1 MSRIKLLLAIPFLA
15 AVVPS
20 LHAQGYVQRNEFV
33 SQDAFI
39 STYTDPSHP
48 SVWIADRTPSPKFPV
63 LVLLQKNNTS
73 SAPYASYSGKGLA
86 HFYAPVGQTISFSYD
101 CHVVLFLYGPTE
113 FHARWVKDGTR
124 LQILLAKPG
133 TDSTKT
139 CTIKTSQP
147 VLQASAKPPAK
158 P

>member
-1 MSRIKLLLAIPFLA
+1 MSRIKLLLTIPFLA

-48 SVWIADRTPSPKFPV
+48 SVWIADRMPSPKFPV

-86 HFYAPVGQTISFSYD
+86 HFYAPVGQNVSFSYD
-101 CHVVLFLYGPTE
+101 CHVVLFMYGPTE
-113 FHARWVKDGTR
+113 FHARWVRDGTR

-139 CTIKTSQP
+139 CDIRTSQP
-147 VLQASAKPPAK
+147 VLQASAKP
-158 P
+158 